1 MHRLNELRKLRS
13 VSIPSCARAISGGV
27 MRNRHSRTSSSVIL
41 ALVLSLAV
49 SSAVYAQTPSQG
61 VFTYHNDLARTGQNL
76 NETILSPSNV
86 NSTSFGK
93 LFADPVDGQVYAQP
107 LYVANVVIPNQ
118 GIHNV
123 VYVAT
128 ENNTVYAFDAD
139 TRGAP
144 LWRTSLSINGG
155 TAVSSSD
162 INCPDMVPVIGVTST
177 PVIDPTTNT
186 LYVVAKTKEGTSYF
200 QRLHALDIV
209 TGAEKFGG
217 PVAIEATVSGTG
229 DGSNGASITFDPFK
243 QLNRPGLA
251 LVNGVVYI
259 SFASHCDLNPYHGW
273 ILAYDA
279 SQLTQRG
286 VFITTPNGNEGGIW
300 QSGGSIAV
308 DEANNLY
315 VMTGNGTFDANRPNG
330 MDVGDSVLKLVQG
343 GNTLALV
350 DYFTPFN
357 QASLEANDTDLG
369 SGAPMVLPNQSGA
382 PVSSLLVGAGK
393 DGTIYLLNRNN
404 LGQFCSGCTR
414 DSQIVQS
421 IPSALT
427 GNFSTPA
434 FWNNTVYFLAEAD
447 VLKAFALSDGRLS
460 TPPTSQATTKF
471 GWPGATPSVSANGTT
486 GGIVWALQTDAFA
499 TNDPA
504 VLHAYDAKNVANEL
518 YSSNQAAGGRDT
530 LGPAVKF
537 TVPTVVNG
545 KVYAATA
552 TELDVFGVLPD
563 SNAPTITSFAPTS
576 GSVGTSVAISGT
588 NFTGATAVKFN
599 GTSAGF
605 AVNSASAITATVPA
619 GATTGPISVTT
630 AGGTA
635 SSAGS
640 FTVALPR
647 FTVTV
652 KKASTLGIG
661 NGTVT
666 STSSDDSPTQVNCGP
681 SCSATYD
688 SGTKVTLTVAA
699 NLPSIFNGWSGCDA
713 VSGTTCTVT
722 MSAARS
728 VTANFNLQ
736 RFTLTVTKTGMG
748 SGTVTSSP
756 GGINC
761 GSNCAGSF
769 FYGTTVIL
777 TPNPDF
783 LSGFGGWSGCDSV

>member
-1 MHRLNELRKLRS
+1 
-13 VSIPSCARAISGGV
+13 
-27 MRNRHSRTSSSVIL
+27 
-41 ALVLSLAV
+41 LAV
-49 SSAVYAQTPSQG
+49 SSAVFAQTPSQG

-86 NSTSFGK
+86 NSTGFGK

-107 LYVANVVIPNQ
+107 LYVANVVIPGQ

-139 TRGAP
+139 THGAP
-144 LWRTSLSINGG
+144 LWQTSLSINGG
-155 TAVSSSD
+155 TAVPSSD
-162 INCPDMVPVIGVTST
+162 VNCSDLVPVIGVTST
-177 PVIDPTTNT
+177 PVIDPSTNT
-186 LYVVAKTKEGTSYF
+186 LYVVAKTKEGPATFPSYF
-200 QRLHALDIV
+200 QRLHALDIA

-229 DGSNGASITFDPFK
+229 DGSNGTTITFDPFK
-243 QLNRPGLA
+243 QMNRPGLA

-259 SFASHCDLNPYHGW
+259 AFASHCDHHPYHGW

-279 SQLTQRG
+279 SHLTQRG
-286 VFITTPNGNEGGIW
+286 VFITTPNGFEGGIW
-300 QSGGSIAV
+300 QSGGSVAV

-315 VMTGNGTFDANRPNG
+315 VMTGNGTFDANLPNG
-330 MDVGDSVLKLVQG
+330 MDFGDSVLKLIQG
-343 GNTLALV
+343 GNTLTLV

-357 QASLEANDTDLG
+357 QAMLNASDADLG

-382 PVSSLLVGAGK
+382 PVPSLLVGAGK
-393 DGTIYLLNRNN
+393 EGTIYLLDRNN
-404 LGQFCSGCTR
+404 LGQFCSGCTS

-421 IPSALT
+421 IPGALRA
-427 GNFSTPA
+427 NFGTPA
-434 FWNNTVYFLAEAD
+434 FLNNTVYFLAAGD
-447 VLKAFALSDGRLS
+447 VLKAFALSGGRLS
-460 TPPTSQATTKF
+460 TSPTSQATTRF
-471 GWPGATPSVSANGTT
+471 GFPGATPSVSANGTT

-504 VLHAYDAKNVANEL
+504 VLHAYDADNVANEL

-545 KVYAATA
+545 KVYVGTA
-552 TELDVFGVLPD
+552 TELDVFGVLRD

-576 GSVGTSVAISGT
+576 GSVGTSVTIDGT
-588 NFTGATAVKFN
+588 NFTGATAVTFN
-599 GTSAGF
+599 GVSASF
-605 AVNSASAITATVPA
+605 TVNSATAITAAVPAGATTGPISVTNPAGTASSAGSFTVTAVSNPPTIASFAPSSGPVGTSVTISGTNFTEATAVTFNGVSASFTVNSATAITATVPA

-635 SSAGS
+635 TSAGS
-640 FTVALPR
+640 FTVALQR

-652 KKASTLGIG
+652 NKASLGIG

-666 STSSDDSPTQVNCGP
+666 STSSPDSPTQINCGP
-681 SCSATYD
+681 TCSATYD
-688 SGTKVTLTVAA
+688 SGTTVTLTVAL
-699 NLPSIFNGWSGCDA
+699 NFLSIFNGWSGCDA

-728 VTANFNLQ
+728 VTAH
-736 RFTLTVTKTGMG
+736 
-748 SGTVTSSP
+748 
-756 GGINC
+756 
-761 GSNCAGSF
+761 
-769 FYGTTVIL
+769 
-777 TPNPDF
+777 F
-783 LSGFGGWSGCDSV
+783 LP